1 MKPKRYQ
8 FSASWGDMVSDEYR
22 LQRALLN
29 EQYKDEI
36 EWLDY
41 ALDLQSG
48 LFDEEIEIILKD
60 K

>member
-1 MKPKRYQ
+1 MFKEYQ
-8 FSASWGDMVSDEYR
+8 YSAEWGDLVSDEYR

-48 LFDEEIEIILKD
+48 LFDEEIEIILKS

>member
-1 MKPKRYQ
+1 MLKEYQ
-8 FSASWGDMVSDEYR
+8 YSAEWGDLVSDEYR

-48 LFDEEIEIILKD
+48 LFDEEIEIILKS

>member
-1 MKPKRYQ
+1 METQNDADY
-8 FSASWGDMVSDEYR
+8 FDY
-22 LQRALLN
+22 LY

-48 LFDEEIEIILKD
+48 LFDEDIEIILKS